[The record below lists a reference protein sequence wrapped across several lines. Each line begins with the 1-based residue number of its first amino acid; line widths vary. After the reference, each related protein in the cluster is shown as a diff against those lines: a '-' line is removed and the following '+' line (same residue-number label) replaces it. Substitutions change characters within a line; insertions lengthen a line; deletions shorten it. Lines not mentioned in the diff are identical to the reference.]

1 MEARPPPVPT
11 TEPPRERAPRPAT
24 PEDLR
29 NLRRWLLVTGVW
41 AVAAT
46 AIAAIALVVANRAN
60 DDEEVA
66 RASGQIGVLRR
77 DLNERIDA
85 LSDRVD
91 ELPRSR
97 DVAKLDGR
105 LKAVED
111 DAGSTSDRID
121 RLDGRI
127 DDLESKVRD
136 LERSGAAGT
145 DTTATTP

>member
-1 MEARPPPVPT
+1 
-11 TEPPRERAPRPAT
+11 
-24 PEDLR
+24 
-29 NLRRWLLVTGVW
+29 VTGVW